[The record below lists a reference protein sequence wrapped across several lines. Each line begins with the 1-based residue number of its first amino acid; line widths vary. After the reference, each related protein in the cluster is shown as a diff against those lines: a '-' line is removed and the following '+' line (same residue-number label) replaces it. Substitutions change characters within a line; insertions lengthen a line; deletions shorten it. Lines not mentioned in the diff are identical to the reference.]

1 MPSETEQRKAALAA
15 SPPSGEARGGT
26 SSNVRVVHVRV
37 PEPTFNFAK
46 AQAYLSGMDWPDY
59 VAKLLEEAR
68 PFPGSVSP
76 LNQEQAPAQ

>member
-1 MPSETEQRKAALAA
+1 MPSETEQREAALAA
-15 SPPSGEARGGT
+15 SPPRGEARGGK

-37 PEPTFNFAK
+37 PEPIFNFAK

-68 PFPGSVSP
+68 PFPGPASP
-76 LNQEQAPAQ
+76 LTQEQAPAQ